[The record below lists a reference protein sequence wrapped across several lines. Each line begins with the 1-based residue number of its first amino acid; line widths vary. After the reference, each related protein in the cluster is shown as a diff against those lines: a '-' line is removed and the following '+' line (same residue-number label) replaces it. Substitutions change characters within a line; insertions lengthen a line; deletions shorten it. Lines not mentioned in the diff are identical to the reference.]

1 MQGWEA
7 QCISVGHSLM
17 VLVRYQE
24 ITENTLKVVQYNFGS
39 QVWQLLGVISNTKP
53 SAIFRCQKNFVGH
66 WQDLIKYL
74 FGRIGRLKKNAGDE
88 STTNSF
94 MELGQVPR

>member
-7 QCISVGHSLM
+7 QCTSVGHSLM
-17 VLVRYQE
+17 ALVRYQK
-24 ITENTLKVVQYNFGS
+24 ITENTLKEAQYDFGL

-66 WQDLIKYL
+66 WQDLIKYF

-88 STTNSF
+88 NTTNSF